1 MPRPTSSTTVQRPD
15 LGAIAYEYMQEA
27 SQRGFIGLSVMPIF
41 ETPLQSSDY
50 PIIPIEALLKLKDT
64 GRAPRGKYNRGDW
77 EFETGTYACKED
89 GWEEPV
95 DDTEAAL
102 YRRFF
107 DAEVIATQRAVDIIL
122 RGQEKRIAAA
132 VFNVANIT
140 QTADVAIPWNTAAT
154 AVPLAN
160 VTAAKTALRNA
171 TGLEANVGVCS
182 KKVFDNLMLT
192 AEIQT
197 AFRYTNPIENK
208 SYAAKVALLAQY
220 FDLATILVAGV
231 MYDSAKEG
239 VASSL
244 ADIWDD
250 EYFGLFRVSGGGPDL
265 KEPCVGRTF
274 LWTGDSPQNL
284 VIEQYR
290 EEQSRSNIY
299 RCRQNTDSAF
309 IFTGA
314 GYLIGNVTHP

>member
-1 MPRPTSSTTVQRPD
+1 MPRPTSATTLQRPD

-27 SQRGFIGLSVMPIF
+27 SQRGFIGLEVMPVF

-50 PIIPIEALLKLKDT
+50 PVIPLEALLKLKDT
-64 GRAPRGKYNRGDW
+64 GRAPRSKYSRGDW
-77 EFETGTYACKED
+77 EFETGTYSCKEN

-132 VFNVANIT
+132 VFNTANIT
-140 QTADVAIPWNTAAT
+140 QTADVAIAWNTAAT
-154 AVPLAN
+154 AVPLSN
-160 VTAAKTALRNA
+160 VTAAKTALRAA
-171 TGLEANVGVCS
+171 TGIVPNVGVCS
-182 KKVFDNLMLT
+182 KKVFDTLMLT
-192 AEIQT
+192 SEIQT
-197 AFRYTNPIENK
+197 AFRYTNPIESK
-208 SYAAKVALLAQY
+208 GYAVKAALLAQY
-220 FDLATILVAGV
+220 FELDRILVGGA

-239 VASSL
+239 VAASL

-250 EYFGLFRVSGGGPDL
+250 EYFGLFRVSSGGPDL
-265 KEPCVGRTF
+265 KEPCLGRTF

-284 VIEQYR
+284 VTEQYR
-290 EEQSRSNIY
+290 DETIRSEVY

-314 GYLIGNVTHP
+314 GYLLGNIIHP